1 MNETAKIEA
10 DKIMLTDAPL
20 LFPPGQ
26 VFIDQ
31 ISFCNIITCLLQAPD
46 QNIPFVK

>member
-1 MNETAKIEA
+1 MVLDHFQETAKEEV

-26 VFIDQ
+26 VFLHFK
-31 ISFCNIITCLLQAPD
+31 SFCAPFLTVLLLLGS
-46 QNIPFVK
+46 